1 MQDRL
6 KLAGLLAIVNALLI
20 YPLSD
25 MAMSLSG
32 RSSFSAMLLF
42 GMVSAIGFFLFV
54 YVFSTLKILLN
65 QRFDYHGADLA
76 LIALISLNAANI
88 VVNLLLAFLG
98 MAHELLEAISFVLV
112 IGTGVAFV
120 FVGWKLRS
128 VPQYLYDF
136 GRALPYTLIPMGI
149 AIASVVLIKYGVL
162 IGVVM
167 YLILGIVLS
176 KAAREYEEQKL

>member
-6 KLAGLLAIVNALLI
+6 KLAGLLAITNALLL
-20 YPLSD
+20 YPLTD
-25 MAMSLSG
+25 MAMSLSS

-42 GMVSAIGFFLFV
+42 GMLAAIGFFLFI

-65 QRFDYHGADLA
+65 QRFQYHGADLA
-76 LIALISLNAANI
+76 LIALITLNAANI
-88 VVNLLLAFLG
+88 VVNLLIAFVG
-98 MAHELLEAISFVLV
+98 IAHNLLEGISFVLE
-112 IGTGVAFV
+112 IGIGLAFV
-120 FVGWKLRS
+120 FVGWVLHG

-136 GRALPYTLIPMGI
+136 GRVLPYTMIPMGLCL
-149 AIASVVLIKYGVL
+149 ASVVLAKYGVL